1 MTKTAL
7 FLGGSL
13 LGIVGVGVLA
23 CLTDKYKDDSDKAR
37 AISAEKKKI
46 VLDHLNCSKSTP
58 FEAKCE
64 IEQS

>member
-7 FLGGSL
+7 FLSGSL

-46 VLDHLNCSKSTP
+46 VLDHLDCSKSTP
-58 FEAKCE
+58 FVAKFVQE
-64 IEQS
+64 E